1 MRVYSVLHR
10 RITTRPQPET
20 RRVSAGTTTLE
31 NSGES
36 HMMAQSR
43 NWRLAWRKSKYLWIL
58 FLPCLLYYLIFK
70 YAPMFGLVITFQN
83 YNLFKGIWA
92 SEWVGFK
99 YYRMFFE
106 NPDFFQLMRNTFL
119 LGLYKLV
126 FGFPAPII
134 LALLLNELKNAV
146 FKRFV
151 QTVSYLPHFISN
163 VVVASM
169 VIMFLSPT
177 SGLVNK
183 IIQSLGFEPINF
195 MMEPG
200 MFRSIYVLS
209 EIWQHIGWETIIYL
223 AALTAVDPMLYE
235 AASIDG
241 AGRWRKLWNVTL
253 PGIAPTIV
261 ILLIMNVGKV
271 LEIGFEKVFLMQN
284 AAIYET
290 ADIISTYVYRVGLE
304 QGNFSYGAAIDLF
317 MGIISLIFIIGANA
331 ISRRISETS
340 LW

>member
-1 MRVYSVLHR
+1 
-10 RITTRPQPET
+10 
-20 RRVSAGTTTLE
+20 
-31 NSGES
+31 
-36 HMMAQSR
+36 MAQTSAAPNMIDDVEIAVPEQR
-43 NWRLAWRKSKYLWIL
+43 RPGRMRRMWRHNKYLWLL
-58 FLPCLLYYLIFK
+58 FLPCLIYYLVFR
-70 YAPMFGLVITFQN
+70 YAPMFGLVITFKD
-83 YNLFKGIWA
+83 YNLFKGVWA

-106 NPDFFQLMRNTFL
+106 NPDFLLLMKNTFL
-119 LGLYKLV
+119 LGVYNLA

-134 LALLLNELKNAV
+134 LALLLNEVRKAA

-163 VVVASM
+163 VIVASM

-177 SGLVNK
+177 GGLINEL
-183 IIQSLGFEPINF
+183 IQAFGFEPINF
-195 MMEPG
+195 MNEPG
-200 MFRSIYVLS
+200 MFRWIYVIS

-223 AALTAVDPMLYE
+223 AALTAVDPQLYE

-241 AGRWRKLWNVTL
+241 ASRMRKLWHVTL
-253 PGIAPTIV
+253 PGISFAIV
-261 ILLIMNVGKV
+261 ITLILNIGSV

-284 AAIYET
+284 PAIYET
-290 ADIISTYVYRVGLE
+290 ADIISTYVYRVGME

-317 MGIISLIFIIGANA
+317 MGIISLIFIYTANF
-331 ISRRISETS
+331 ISRRVSETS